1 MAYNKYSTAR
11 TENIADPAT
20 GINTSEFYDR
30 NLLET
35 AREKFI
41 VSNFTSKKSIPKYEG
56 SGAIFSY
63 YEPIPKF
70 VTPLVEGVAPTAS
83 TLAKVNIRATMGN
96 YGAFVPF
103 TDDLD
108 IYGEDGA
115 RFKADVTSNLGGAA
129 GETQEALIF
138 AAIEASSTTIAF
150 NGTAGQTVRDAELT
164 LRKALGMN
172 FTDMVTGS
180 TNYGTSPVRAAYVG
194 LVSVDG
200 AALIEN
206 EAGYVS
212 VENYGY
218 SDGLLPN
225 EVGTYKG
232 VRVCES
238 TLVEQNGAGHERMY
252 VLAEESVFETGIR
265 GMKKIQT
272 IIKELGES
280 GDDQLNQNGSV
291 GSKFRLAVCT
301 RPEWVCDCDLEV
313 TI

>member
-1 MAYNKYSTAR
+1 MSYNKYSDGRA
-11 TENIADPAT
+11 ENVADSGT

-41 VSNFTSKKSIPKYEG
+41 VSNFTSKKTMPKYEG
-56 SGAIFSY
+56 NGVIFSY
-63 YEPIPKF
+63 YEPIPAF
-70 VTPLVEGVAPTAS
+70 TTPLAEGISPAAS
-83 TLAKVNIRATMGN
+83 TLSKVNIRATMNG
-96 YGAFVPF
+96 YGAHVPF

-115 RFKADVTSNLGGAA
+115 RFKSDVTSNLGGAA
-129 GETQEALIF
+129 GETQEMLIF

-150 NGTAGQTVRDAELT
+150 NVSAGQTVRDAELT
-164 LRKALGMN
+164 LRKALGAK
-172 FTDMVTGS
+172 FTTMITGS
-180 TNYGTSPVRAAYVG
+180 TNYGTSPVREAYVG

-200 AALIEN
+200 AVLIEN
-206 EAGYVS
+206 DADFIS

-218 SDGLLPN
+218 SDGLLPG
-225 EVGTYKG
+225 ERGSYKG

-238 TLVEQNGAGHERMY
+238 TLVEQNAAGHERMF

-272 IIKELGES
+272 IIKELGENGNDS
-280 GDDQLNQNGSV
+280 LNQNGSV
-291 GSKFRLAVCT
+291 GSKFHLAVAC
-301 RPEWVCDCDLEV
+301 RPEWLCDCDLEGV
-313 TI
+313 

>member
-1 MAYNKYSTAR
+1 MAYNKYETGRA
-11 TENIADPAT
+11 ENVANQAT

-41 VSNFTSKKSIPKYEG
+41 VSNFTSKKTIPKYEG
-56 SGAIFSY
+56 NGVIFSY

-70 VTPLVEGVAPTAS
+70 DTPLAEGIAPIGSALS
-83 TLAKVNIRATMGN
+83 KVNIRANMGN
-96 YGAFVPF
+96 YGTFVPF

-115 RFKADVTSNLGGAA
+115 RFKSDVTSNLGGAA
-129 GETQEALIF
+129 GETQESLIF

-150 NGTAGQTVRDAELT
+150 NTTAGQTVRDAELT
-164 LRKALGMN
+164 LRKALGEK
-172 FTDMVTGS
+172 FTTMVTGS

-200 AALIEN
+200 AVLIES
-206 EAGYVS
+206 ESEYLS

-238 TLVEQNGAGHERMY
+238 TLVEQNGAGHERMF

-265 GMKKIQT
+265 GMKKIET
-272 IIKELGES
+272 IIKDLGEV
-280 GDDQLNQNGSV
+280 GEDQLNQNGSV
-291 GSKFRLAVCT
+291 GSKFRLAVAT
-301 RPEWVCDCDLEV
+301 RPEWCCDCDLEAV
-313 TI
+313 